1 MNGNYSFD
9 QRRMAYL
16 KTKAGPADKVAIA
29 LAVLPALVVLI
40 PLLIFLDNVIF
51 IKVIGIV
58 VGVILYLV
66 VYGKISRPI
75 FKHYYKK
82 NLEEMS

>member
-1 MNGNYSFD
+1 MNSAYTFE
-9 QRRMAYL
+9 QRRRAYL
-16 KTKAGPADKVAIA
+16 KTKAGSADKVAIA
-29 LAVLPALVVLI
+29 LAALPALVVLI

-51 IKVIGIV
+51 VKIIGTV

-82 NLEEMS
+82 NLEELS